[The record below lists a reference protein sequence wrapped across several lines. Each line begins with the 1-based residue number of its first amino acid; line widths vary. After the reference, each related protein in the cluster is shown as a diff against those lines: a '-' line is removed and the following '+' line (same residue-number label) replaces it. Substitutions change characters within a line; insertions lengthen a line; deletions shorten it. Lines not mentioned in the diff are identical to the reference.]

1 MFSVVM
7 LLVFVVNELNG
18 SYERLDV
25 LSLLS
30 CILNEG
36 VVPVHIYILERAEV
50 QRSIFYDT

>member
-1 MFSVVM
+1 M
-7 LLVFVVNELNG
+7 LLVFVANELNG
-18 SYERLDV
+18 SDERLDV